1 MGTKKIERDR
11 IEDILS
17 LSPLQKGILFHYLQK
32 PESKV
37 YQVQLCLQLKGDIQ
51 PSYVKKAWNYVIEN
65 NQALRTVFRWINVND
80 PIQIVLKSHLVNF
93 REHDLSGLN
102 ESEQL
107 KQLSTIRNAEW
118 CERFDLEEVA
128 FRITL
133 CKMKN
138 DEYEMIISNHHI
150 LYDGW
155 SNGII
160 LREFFNTY
168 QGIYDGKVCDRP
180 VKNNLKEFIKSIR
193 QQNKVEQQLYWRN
206 YFAGYDSQTKLPY
219 DSLKNKEGKSSTS
232 LSYLFPSELLND
244 VRNFV
249 KKEKIT
255 LATFLYTTWGLLLQK
270 YNYSK
275 ESILGTT
282 VSGRSSRVKNIE
294 NMVGLF
300 INTLPLIIREEEGMT
315 ARKLLCQVNST
326 VIEREEYEQS
336 SLIDIKSYSNHSHQD
351 SLFNSIVVIENYP
364 LDNIFNKNY
373 AIQIE
378 TFSIHDET
386 NFDLVLAITP
396 ELGEYSFRFNNS
408 LFKKKTI
415 EFMSEN
421 FKQLILEIIMNP
433 ELKLNDLNLI
443 TKEQKLFFEKINN
456 TDTLYPQNHTL
467 NELFEKQV
475 K

>member
-1 MGTKKIERDR
+1 M
-11 IEDILS
+11 
-17 LSPLQKGILFHYLQK
+17 FHYLQE

-65 NQALRTVFRWINVND
+65 NQALRTVFRWININD
-80 PIQIVLKSHLVNF
+80 PIQIILKSHFVNF
-93 REHDLSGLN
+93 REHDLSGLT

-107 KQLSTIRNAEW
+107 KQLSAIRNVEW
-118 CERFDLEEVA
+118 CERFNLEEVA

-138 DEYEMIISNHHI
+138 NEYEMIISNHHI

-155 SNGII
+155 SNGVI

-168 QGIYDGKVCDRP
+168 QGIYDEEVCDRP

-206 YFAGYDSQTKLPY
+206 YFSGYDSQTNLPY
-219 DSLKNKEGKSSTS
+219 DSLKNKEEKSSTS

-244 VRNFV
+244 VRKFA

-275 ESILGTT
+275 ESIFGTT
-282 VSGRSSRVKNIE
+282 VSGRSSRIKNIE

-300 INTLPLIIREEEGMT
+300 INTLPLIVREEEGMT
-315 ARKLLCQVNST
+315 ARELLHQVNST
-326 VIEREEYEQS
+326 IIEREEYEQS

-364 LDNIFNKNY
+364 LDNIFNQNY

-408 LFKKKTI
+408 LFKRR
-415 EFMSEN
+415 
-421 FKQLILEIIMNP
+421 L
-433 ELKLNDLNLI
+433 
-443 TKEQKLFFEKINN
+443 
-456 TDTLYPQNHTL
+456 
-467 NELFEKQV
+467 
-475 K
+475 